1 MEGTSVSESN
11 GKQSA
16 GNGQRDQRGRFAKGN
31 PGGPGRPAGRVA
43 VEAWRAAF
51 AQAVEPDDI
60 RAVAQTLVE
69 AARAG
74 ERWAITELL
83 DRCVGQP
90 SEVDVEERLVELE
103 RLVEE
108 RITQ

>member
-1 MEGTSVSESN
+1 MSQSN
-11 GKQSA
+11 GHKSE
-16 GNGQRDQRGRFAKGN
+16 GNGRDARGRFLPGGK
-31 PGGPGRPAGRVA
+31 GGPGRPAGRLA

-51 AQAVEPDDI
+51 AQAVGSEDI
-60 RAVAQTLVE
+60 RAVAQKLVE

-74 ERWAITELL
+74 ERWAVECLL

-90 SEVDVEERLVELE
+90 VEVDLAERILELE

-108 RITQ
+108 RLSQNEPS